1 MSPPSPIEAMQAR
14 GALQV
19 SMMHASIMACL
30 LLHEDYVWAS
40 LGNGMKV
47 SRVAPDESKEH
58 SSHDDGLRVGVKTEY
73 ALVTCGAPGI
83 TKLLEVKQI
92 KAMPLA
98 CRMQRNLICL
108 GHRL

>member
-1 MSPPSPIEAMQAR
+1 MYVDNEWVSHWKAMKA
-14 GALQV
+14 
-19 SMMHASIMACL
+19 
-30 LLHEDYVWAS
+30 
-40 LGNGMKV
+40 